1 MHMIYEDRPNIADQE
16 SGRYSCILLWVDL
29 RICDQNETNAM
40 IKITKTG
47 TDESKEF
54 MIPKTFLS
62 FGEVPIVLG
71 FGTRPPAQKSFNLKN
86 HFTWINNTQQFLGIK
101 IGCNIGLDYYN
112 NYVIGSAIFHPQQ
125 SNNAN
130 VINVTVPVYDI
141 NTVEHLCGR
150 DGRSDI
156 EIEIIQN
163 GNVSRKYYVTK
174 NIFIH
179 KNPIEID
186 MDIIIHPMPRPNTNF
201 GVGTSSNS
209 SRPNTNVEAG
219 TNSNSSRPNTNV
231 EVGTSSNNSSIR
243 PMSRPNTIVEVAM
256 SSFSSRLEAFVA
268 NEWEIADKIIAA
280 RIEEVNRRITCIIC
294 MDKERNVVFT
304 PCEHAVVCDLCAANI
319 MNSSD
324 AAVKKHCPLCRSKIV
339 DTNKVYLS

>member
-1 MHMIYEDRPNIADQE
+1 MCKRNNFMHEIYEDRAYIEDEE

-54 MIPKTFLS
+54 VIPKTFLS

-141 NTVEHLCGR
+141 NTVMHLCGR
-150 DGRSDI
+150 DGRSEI

-163 GNVSRKYYVTK
+163 GNVSR
-174 NIFIH
+174 
-179 KNPIEID
+179 
-186 MDIIIHPMPRPNTNF
+186 PNTNVE
-201 GVGTSSNS
+201 VGTSSNS

-231 EVGTSSNNSSIR
+231 EVGTSSNNSR
-243 PMSRPNTIVEVAM
+243 PNTNVEVGTSSNNSRPNTIVEVAM

-294 MDKERNVVFT
+294 MDKERSVVFT
-304 PCEHAVVCDLCAANI
+304 PCQHAVVCDLCAANI

-339 DTNKVYLS
+339 DTNKFYLA